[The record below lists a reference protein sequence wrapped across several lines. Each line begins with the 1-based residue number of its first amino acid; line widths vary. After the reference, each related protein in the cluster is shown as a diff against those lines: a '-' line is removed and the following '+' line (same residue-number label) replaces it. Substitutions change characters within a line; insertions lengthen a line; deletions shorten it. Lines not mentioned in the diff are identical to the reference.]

1 MMIFPSLLELEEQ
14 TDPMKTGVWN
24 TIVNRQR
31 NEDQAALATADD
43 LLRRRNSW
51 NCTNHSY

>member
-24 TIVNRQR
+24 TIVNRQQK
-31 NEDQAALATADD
+31 EDQAAPATADN
-43 LLRRRNSW
+43 LLRRGNS
-51 NCTNHSY
+51 